1 MIQQMSR
8 FKFLWIGLSLG
19 GIWVAGCDRLADA
32 QSQSQRPSPVST
44 SQILVSDRDVPYVPT
59 PQAVVDAML
68 QVANVGKDD
77 VLYDLGSG
85 DGRIVITA
93 AEKFGTRGVGIDI
106 DPERVQEAQTNARQ
120 AGVTDRTKFIQQDLF
135 KADFSEATVVT
146 LYLLPSV
153 NLKLRPLLFK
163 QLKPGTRVVSNT
175 FDMDDWKPE
184 KTLKV
189 GNNTVYYWVIPEKVP
204 ENLR

>member
-1 MIQQMSR
+1 MIQQINR
-8 FKFLWIGLSLG
+8 FKFLLIGLSLG
-19 GIWVAGCDRLADA
+19 GVWLAGCDRLADA
-32 QSQSQRPSPVST
+32 QSQRTSPVST
-44 SQILVSDRDVPYVPT
+44 SQVLISDRDVPYVPT

-68 QVANVGKDD
+68 QVAKVGKDD

-106 DPERVQEAQTNARQ
+106 DPERVQEAQANARK
-120 AGVTDRTKFIQQDLF
+120 AGVTDRAKFIQQDLF
-135 KADFSEATVVT
+135 QADFSEATVVT